1 MEEKNTLAMELM
13 HELKKSSKRNF
24 IIAII
29 LLIALVVSNIAWL
42 IYEAQWEVVADTET
56 TTVDGGEN
64 GSATYL
70 ENSESGDINYGKDS
84 KN

>member
-1 MEEKNTLAMELM
+1 MKEQGTLAMELL

-29 LLIALVVSNIAWL
+29 LLIALVLSNLAWL
-42 IYEAQWEVVADTET
+42 IYESQYQTVTEQ

-70 ENSESGDINYGKDS
+70 ENSESGDINYGENS
-84 KN
+84 EN

>member
-29 LLIALVVSNIAWL
+29 LLIALVVSNVAWL
-42 IYEAQWEVVADTET
+42 VYQSQYETVSDET
-56 TTVDGGEN
+56 TTEYSQEADTDGNNSPINQNMGE
-64 GSATYL
+64 
-70 ENSESGDINYGKDS
+70 
-84 KN
+84 

>member
-1 MEEKNTLAMELM
+1 MKEQDTLAMELL

-29 LLIALVVSNIAWL
+29 LLIALVLSNLAWL
-42 IYEAQWEVVADTET
+42 IYESQYQTVTEQ

-70 ENSESGDINYGKDS
+70 ENSESGDINYGENS
-84 KN
+84 EN